1 MGKLFKRKEP
11 DSEEGTS
18 NISPDNEESKGQL
31 KKAKKDSSAV
41 DARAP
46 SLTVAEA
53 GQQKVQKLKENG
65 GAPSLRRSSRNF
77 NVSTKGRRF
86 SRFLEVSYEYF
97 MATSWVLLYDGRQF
111 GSEAL
116 PKPFIIDCEASF
128 SPLLLTRATKA

>member
-65 GAPSLRRSSRNF
+65 GAPSLRRSSRNL

-86 SRFLEVSYEYF
+86 S
-97 MATSWVLLYDGRQF
+97 
-111 GSEAL
+111 
-116 PKPFIIDCEASF
+116 
-128 SPLLLTRATKA
+128 